1 MTHTTYIVQKRVN
14 NEWQQVA
21 EFKIRALAV
30 GHIVEDMSKKWDAD
44 PQDYKIVEK
53 AITEEDALMDIANKI
68 AKDMAD
74 FSCHLVVHSYL
85 NDDGSGFVELREIK
99 YQYPSLSRP
108 VVQHIFELIDKFNAG
123 LEGYEVLMSITY
135 ECAIRLILSKKEN
148 E

>member
-68 AKDMAD
+68 AEETKMFA
-74 FSCHLVVHSYL
+74 LNLEVKPYL
-85 NDDGSGFVELREIK
+85 NNGSGFVELHESIYK
-99 YQYPSLSRP
+99 YPSLSRLML
-108 VVQHIFELIDKFNAG
+108 QHIFELIDKFNAG
-123 LEGYEVLMSITY
+123 LEGYEVLMSITH

>member
-68 AKDMAD
+68 AEETKMFA
-74 FSCHLVVHSYL
+74 LNLEVKPYL
-85 NDDGSGFVELREIK
+85 NNGSGFVELHESK

-108 VVQHIFELIDKFNAG
+108 VVQHIFELIDEFNAS
-123 LEGYEVLMSITY
+123 LEGYEVLMSITH

>member
-68 AKDMAD
+68 AEETKMFA
-74 FSCHLVVHSYL
+74 LNLEVKPYL
-85 NDDGSGFVELREIK
+85 NNGSGLVELHESK
-99 YQYPSLSRP
+99 YQFPSLSRP

-123 LEGYEVLMSITY
+123 LEGYEVLMSITH

>member
-68 AKDMAD
+68 AEGMKMFA
-74 FSCHLVVHSYL
+74 L
-85 NDDGSGFVELREIK
+85 NLEVKPYSGLVELHESK
-99 YQYPSLSRP
+99 YQFPSLSRP

-123 LEGYEVLMSITY
+123 LEGYEVLMSITH